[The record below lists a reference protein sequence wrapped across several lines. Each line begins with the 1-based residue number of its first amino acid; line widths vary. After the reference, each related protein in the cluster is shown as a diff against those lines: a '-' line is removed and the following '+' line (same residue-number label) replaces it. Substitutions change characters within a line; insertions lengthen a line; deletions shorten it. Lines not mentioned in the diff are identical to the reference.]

1 MCSWVEPCNS
11 KVPLW
16 TVRSCYSWN
25 FQDFSQQPPAQ
36 ELIARDL
43 HDQEWH
49 FRHIYRGEQCLNLF
63 LLWITAGKPVCNLVG
78 NFSFFSVCVQHT
90 RSNEKFWSIP
100 FLCFCRPTPQASSHY
115 WVECICECQETASG
129 RLCSVHTVT
138 DCLSSHLCNYFGV
151 CFVCFCPGHVHTD
164 LLTGNTGMTKVSY
177 CWELDVLTDSKWL
190 CHHQY
195 CPVIACILVSLLLP
209 IMLQPQT
216 AVSQYSTTQ
225 GWLQIIHA
233 LW

>member
-1 MCSWVEPCNS
+1 MLFLELPGFLAAATSTGAHSQGPAWSGMALSSYLSRWAMS
-11 KVPLW
+11 KPFF
-16 TVRSCYSWN
+16 YS
-25 FQDFSQQPPAQ
+25 
-36 ELIARDL
+36 ELL
-43 HDQEWH
+43 L
-49 FRHIYRGEQCLNLF
+49 GNLF
-63 LLWITAGKPVCNLVG
+63 CNLVG

-90 RSNEKFWSIP
+90 RSNEKFWSI
-100 FLCFCRPTPQASSHY
+100 FFFVLLQASPAGIFSLLGGVY
-115 WVECICECQETASG
+115 LWVPRDCKRETLFCSYG
-129 RLCSVHTVT
+129 NRLPFIPSLQLLW
-138 DCLSSHLCNYFGV
+138 CL
-151 CFVCFCPGHVHTD
+151 FVCFCPGHVLTD

-209 IMLQPQT
+209 IMLRPQT